1 MRKAKPAATIG
12 FGAPVRCAL
21 LAVGLL
27 ALAGCDLTGT
37 NTNNTNTATNANPPP
52 VARQVADDDPLRGPI
67 HPVGQAPAT
76 SPNQPGPPTPNVRVT
91 VAGGAP
97 ALPPPGSA
105 SSTSVLV
112 AGNAQGNL
120 LADGRD
126 LRIASGSSAPPAA
139 VPDPWGHAPR
149 TTTGPGADLA
159 LTGGPGNADGFQVLQ
174 AHLQQRNVIRQKLE
188 QVGENQWKFTCTV
201 QSPTIPNLGAI
212 VDATASDPLE
222 AISSAISKIDEQQA
236 QLRAPAGTSHP

>member
-12 FGAPVRCAL
+12 FRAPMRCAL
-21 LAVGLL
+21 LAAGLL
-27 ALAGCDLTGT
+27 ALAGCDLTGQ
-37 NTNNTNTATNANPPP
+37 NTNNSNTANNTNPAP
-52 VARQVADDDPLRGPI
+52 VARQPADDDPLHGPI
-67 HPVGQAPAT
+67 RPVGMAPAT
-76 SPNQPGPPTPNVRVT
+76 SPTQPGPPTPNDRVMAT
-91 VAGGAP
+91 GGVP

-120 LADGRD
+120 LSDGRD
-126 LRIASGSSAPPAA
+126 LRIPNGSSAPAAA
-139 VPDPWGHAPR
+139 VPDPWGHSPR
-149 TTTGPGADLA
+149 TTNGPGAELVPV
-159 LTGGPGNADGFQVLQ
+159 GGPGNADGFQVLQ

-188 QVGENQWKFTCTV
+188 LLGENQWKFTCTV
-201 QSPTIPNLGAI
+201 QSPVNPNLGAI